1 MLLKI
6 EVTTVLI
13 LINITFK
20 SMDWNRFEITH
31 YRHISS
37 KTSLLVFEFDKL
49 FQQIMYMRIHKA
61 QCLSLEN
68 ANPLRIETL
77 PVQMIHMVM
86 I

>member
-6 EVTTVLI
+6 EITTLLI

-37 KTSLLVFEFDKL
+37 RTYLLVFEFDKL
-49 FQQIMYMRIHKA
+49 FQQIVLEHKA

-68 ANPLRIETL
+68 ANPLRIEAL